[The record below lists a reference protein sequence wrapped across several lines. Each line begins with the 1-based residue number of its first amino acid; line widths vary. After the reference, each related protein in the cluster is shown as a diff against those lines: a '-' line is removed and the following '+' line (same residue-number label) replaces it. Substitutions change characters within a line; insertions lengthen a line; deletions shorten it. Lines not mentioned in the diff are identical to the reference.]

1 MAEVFLEEQLKRI
14 REMSEQMSRLRN
26 RAAELGENMRNGSVS
41 DEPLLPNT
49 GEEAPPRRQGGVPVT
64 PRRRPR

>member
-26 RAAELGENMRNGSVS
+26 RAAELGETMRNGSVS

-49 GEEAPPRRQGGVPVT
+49 GEEAPPRRQGVPAT